1 MIHSHLNGTRK
12 KPKDTLAH
20 NYRSS
25 FCFSLLCKFRLMKKK
40 TKQKNKNL
48 VSKLMHEASQC
59 QVIRTFLRE
68 SEMAFALKNS
78 TSPLS
83 VSVITL

>member
-1 MIHSHLNGTRK
+1 
-12 KPKDTLAH
+12 
-20 NYRSS
+20 
-25 FCFSLLCKFRLMKKK
+25 
-40 TKQKNKNL
+40 
-48 VSKLMHEASQC
+48 MHEASQC